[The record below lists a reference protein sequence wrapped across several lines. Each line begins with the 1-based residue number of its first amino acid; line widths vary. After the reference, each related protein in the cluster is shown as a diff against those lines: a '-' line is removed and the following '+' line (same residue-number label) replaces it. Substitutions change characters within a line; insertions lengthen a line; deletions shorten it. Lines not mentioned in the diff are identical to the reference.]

1 MVYPKVNGESMI
13 SDAENTS
20 IDILTGDIMLVA
32 NILRIDVGET
42 TDTLVVGFPEGESFW
57 GGDISVDPIYTEL
70 VGGSLFSG
78 YVKDSDGNTLESF
91 ENEPLIFECIE
102 YYDPWGESLGYCSE
116 EEPSVTSSVWLK
128 SCMGVAASSLLT
140 FLI

>member
-13 SDAENTS
+13 KDADNTS
-20 IDILTGDIMLVA
+20 IDILSGDIMVAA
-32 NILRIDVGET
+32 NILRIDEGET
-42 TDTLVVGFPEGESFW
+42 GDTLVIGFLEGESFW

-70 VGGSLFSG
+70 EEGSLFSG

-91 ENEPLIFECIE
+91 EDEPLIFECIE
-102 YYDPWGESLGYCSE
+102 YYDPWGESLGYCDD
-116 EEPSVTSSVWLK
+116 SVTSGVWLK
-128 SCMGVAASSLLT
+128 SCMALAASSLLT